1 MYRKWIPLWQ
11 FALHSFPLGLWSWW
25 WLWRQ
30 FRWTWL
36 WCVLSGCD
44 LLHVQ
49 TFVSKAITFSPKW
62 SFMGSIFNGVM
73 LTRSP
78 KVADNILIIWDVAV
92 FHRMISKNKHFIWI
106 WMRRHF
112 NSYFWIFSE
121 LRTCHPGYFQCNS
134 GHCVAERFRCDGNAD
149 CLDFSDETT
158 CREFQALQ
166 SVLIELTSRKTCT
179 FLSL

>member
-1 MYRKWIPLWQ
+1 MGNFKHLYFDFKLRSSWMYRKWIPLWQ

-49 TFVSKAITFSPKW
+49 TFVSKAITFSAKW

-73 LTRSP
+73 LTESP
-78 KVADNILIIWDVAV
+78 KVADSILIIWDVAV
-92 FHRMISKNKHFIWI
+92 FHRMISKNKHC
-106 WMRRHF
+106 MDL
-112 NSYFWIFSE
+112 NE
-121 LRTCHPGYFQCNS
+121 ETFQQLFLNLFR
-134 GHCVAERFRCDGNAD
+134 AENLPPWLFP
-149 CLDFSDETT
+149 
-158 CREFQALQ
+158 
-166 SVLIELTSRKTCT
+166 V
-179 FLSL
+179 